1 MSKRGTIYNRIYNE
15 EAWREVN
22 KDNKAIMEDY
32 LEEYKQ
38 RKKSINTI
46 NQYKNDLRILFIFIL
61 SELNNKNILELKK
74 KDFRRYNLWLQE
86 KGMSNAR
93 VNRLM
98 SACRS
103 MLTFCEDDEDYDYDI
118 NFAQKVKGLEKNPVR
133 VDDNNFFMTFDQIIK
148 IREELLKRNE
158 LQLAVLHMIL
168 FDSAGRRNEVFQIKK
183 EGLLDGNKTNIV
195 TGKRAKKFP
204 LVYLNDTK
212 ELIRKWLKF
221 RGEDDIESLWCR
233 IDKNGNKHEI
243 SYDTIYEWV
252 LKISNILSELEGKE
266 INIFAHSYRHSKI
279 EALLQ
284 GTDTRLLDKEGN
296 PKKFSLEQVQKF
308 AHHESSDTTL
318 SYAKDHSEDV
328 IDDMFGF

>member
-1 MSKRGTIYNRIYNE
+1 MGKRGTVYNRIYNE
-15 EAWREVN
+15 EDWSKVN
-22 KDNKAIMEDY
+22 KDNKAIMDDY

-46 NQYKNDLRILFIFIL
+46 DQYKNDIRILFIFIL
-61 SELNNKNILELKK
+61 NELNNKNILELKK

-98 SACRS
+98 SSCRS

-133 VDDNNFFMTFDQIIK
+133 VNDDNFFMTFEQIMK
-148 IREELLKRNE
+148 VREELLKRGE
-158 LQLAVLHMIL
+158 LELCVLHMVL
-168 FDSAGRRNEVFQIKK
+168 FDSAGRRNEIFQIKK

-195 TGKRAKKFP
+195 TGKRGKKFP
-204 LVYLNDTK
+204 LVYLDDTK
-212 ELIRKWLKF
+212 ELIRQWLEF
-221 RGEDDIESLWCR
+221 RGEDNIESLWCR
-233 IDKNGNKHEI
+233 IDKDGHKHEI
-243 SYDTIYEWV
+243 TYDTIYDWV
-252 LKISNILSELEGKE
+252 LKISKILSEIEGKE
-266 INIFAHSYRHSKI
+266 IHIFAHSYRHSKI

-284 GTDTRLLDKEGN
+284 GSDTRLLDKDGN
-296 PKKFSLEQVQKF
+296 PKKFTLEQVQKF